1 MNDLINNLDLYGN
14 LEEFNFIT
22 FIIAIFLATITS
34 FILKFTYEEKSR
46 SLSSKHQLSSILPL
60 LTIVTFLVIMIVKS
74 SLALSL
80 GLVGALSIV
89 RFRTPIKE
97 PEDLIYLFLSIG
109 LGIGYGALQ
118 LLITTSVFIIIMLI
132 IWIILRKDNIST
144 INNYN
149 LTISF
154 PDDSVYK
161 KNNKQVIDNIKSI
174 CNEVS
179 LIKIEKTQNKLINLY
194 LSVNFQNFE
203 KMQNLTSIYTD
214 KFSEIN
220 FTIYE
225 DKILY

>member
-14 LEEFNFIT
+14 LEEFNIIT